1 MQALQASEC
10 CDHILLFGQF
20 AGLVEKKLLF
30 GQIFLEV
37 IVAEFL
43 VDFPLVV
50 ECFHG
55 ILIVFPYRS
64 GVLWRH
70 FAYLFE
76 FALYLLDTLIVTVDI
91 VSVGAKSFK
100 FVDQGFLFVKISGL
114 TCFYL
119 GSLTRFLLFDGGKG
133 SLEPF
138 FDRIFGVSEC
148 FALFAGFI
156 LTAECQLIVEC
167 IELLL
172 DSGNVIGDNFR
183 IVGDNHF
190 NGLQQ
195 GLTGDVLFTGAF
207 GCLRCFAGELF
218 VWQVRR
224 SNFFI

>member
-1 MQALQASEC
+1 MCLIFLFISAEASLKEV
-10 CDHILLFGQF
+10 HISSRTSF
-20 AGLVEKKLLF
+20 ATGPISLHLSCRLCRRRNAVITSSSSVSLRYLVEKKLLF

-114 TCFYL
+114 TCFYF

-148 FALFAGFI
+148 FALFA
-156 LTAECQLIVEC
+156 TASSL
-167 IELLL
+167 
-172 DSGNVIGDNFR
+172 
-183 IVGDNHF
+183 
-190 NGLQQ
+190 
-195 GLTGDVLFTGAF
+195 
-207 GCLRCFAGELF
+207 
-218 VWQVRR
+218 RR
-224 SNFFI
+224 SVSSLCSV